1 MVCDYISSI
10 EAEILHRLHA
20 NLNCYGML
28 GTTGMIA
35 GAGLVVI
42 ASGGAQVVSGKRA
55 TTYALHATIAAEHRA
70 ARTTKPQVD
79 AELED
84 GEST

>member
-1 MVCDYISSI
+1 
-10 EAEILHRLHA
+10 
-20 NLNCYGML
+20 
-28 GTTGMIA
+28 MIA
-35 GAGLVVI
+35 VVGLVVL
-42 ASGGAQVVSGKRA
+42 ALGGAQVVSGKRA

-70 ARTTKPQVD
+70 ARTPKPQVD